1 MPFLLTFHI
10 IYSLTKSKTAQGL
23 ALQTVLIAGIY
34 LLHHV
39 NGQIVLAQNYLQ
51 SKNIFLLKKKLNNG
65 LDKTKYTIKGM
76 K

>member
-39 NGQIVLAQNYLQ
+39 NGQIVLAQN
-51 SKNIFLLKKKLNNG
+51 
-65 LDKTKYTIKGM
+65 
-76 K
+76 